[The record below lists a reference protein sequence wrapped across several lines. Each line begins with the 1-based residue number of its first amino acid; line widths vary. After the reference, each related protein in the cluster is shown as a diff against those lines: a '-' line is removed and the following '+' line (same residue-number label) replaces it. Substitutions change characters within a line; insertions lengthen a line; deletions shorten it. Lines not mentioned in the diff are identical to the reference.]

1 MGKACGGAPSSS
13 VAESIRDRAAGLPL
27 LVEDLLSIEE
37 SVVPGSPGLVVRA
50 AGGKI
55 TVLGGDAGLL
65 SGPVSYETEVTMTG
79 GSTFVEKGTL
89 VIGDRR
95 MSIDNV
101 GEGVLEPSAQAGVM
115 QGSRALARP
124 GPVARW
130 HDPRPPRDIIH
141 ARTGDWRSGE
151 NQVLR
156 LFITH

>member
-1 MGKACGGAPSSS
+1 MGYVVAALEFAPE
-13 VAESIRDRAAGLPL
+13 ATPREGNPP
-27 LVEDLLSIEE
+27 
-37 SVVPGSPGLVVRA
+37 PGFAVRA
-50 AGGKI
+50 SGGKI

-115 QGSRALARP
+115 QGAVLWRVEGWSPDGTIRGLLATSFRLEP
-124 GPVARW
+124 E
-130 HDPRPPRDIIH
+130 
-141 ARTGDWRSGE
+141 TGRSGE